1 MSTKTAAESIGQLG
15 SQWLNQWGHS
25 EINLIS
31 NSSKTLQ
38 GGGALLFPLLHGEQ
52 QLLFAQIGGHFGKT
66 ANLLNTGIGQRWFTD
81 QGHWGY
87 NLFHDYHFN
96 NHHQRLSLGLEWQHN
111 NLSIALNGYQPL
123 TDKRLIADTPESKTF
138 ERTAR
143 GFDLRCQYRLPQH
156 PQLRLNLT
164 GDRYLGEI
172 VHNDSIVHN
181 RSAITV
187 GFDYTPI
194 PFITAGYGFNLDNT
208 QNKAHQLQLILTYRL
223 GVPLAE
229 QFDPQQVHIARSSLS
244 NWLNLVQRNHQITLE
259 QLVERPEPKAEVN
272 DGGASPQNTPPEG
285 TQGPEEDPTAEQDL
299 MGYNKSETADEQ
311 QPYGDSDA
319 EIAAEQQRRKARAEA
334 RENAALARR
343 LPNDRNSDAEIAAE
357 QQRRRAR
364 AYAKESAA
372 LRRLPNDGNSNAEI
386 AAEQQ
391 RRKARAEARENAALA
406 RHLPNDG
413 DSDAEIAA
421 EQQRRKA
428 RAEARE
434 NAALARRLPNDGVSD
449 TEIAAEQQRL
459 NARAYAKDSAALR
472 CLPDYRDSDAKITT
486 KRKRRAST
494 YATTSGDL
502 DTDNP
507 LQWPNANFYQKYE
520 FFYMPDGDTSGAGT
534 DRQSESFYI
543 EPNAY
548 LDSDSEIAADQQRLN
563 APESAKESA
572 ALEYKA
578 VHEVSTPLNEKTPSA
593 CREEITDP
601 LTPPKRSETKE
612 STPHANLSKL
622 PTALPSLSFKDVI
635 DSQWRAEIATA
646 KAQEQAEARI
656 ANGERKLAAKERDTA
671 APTISPITRT
681 GSRQRIM
688 KPEFQ
693 LNNSN
698 AIHGQRQEPTTRPS
712 LPGNNCSV
720 GVQPA
725 HNAWTKP
732 RVGKP
737 TLANKHTLQKKTV
750 TPRVRSDSTN
760 PEYGSEV
767 EVIGQIN
774 PNDTKESLKNYLAY
788 QKRKRRR

>member
-1 MSTKTAAESIGQLG
+1 
-15 SQWLNQWGHS
+15 
-25 EINLIS
+25 
-31 NSSKTLQ
+31 
-38 GGGALLFPLLHGEQ
+38 
-52 QLLFAQIGGHFGKT
+52 
-66 ANLLNTGIGQRWFTD
+66 
-81 QGHWGY
+81 
-87 NLFHDYHFN
+87 
-96 NHHQRLSLGLEWQHN
+96 
-111 NLSIALNGYQPL
+111 
-123 TDKRLIADTPESKTF
+123 
-138 ERTAR
+138 
-143 GFDLRCQYRLPQH
+143 QYRLPQH

-229 QFDPQQVHIARSSLS
+229 QFEPQQVHIARSSLS

-259 QLVERPEPKAEVN
+259 QLVERPEPKAEIN

-343 LPNDRNSDAEIAAE
+343 LPNDRSSDAEIATD
-357 QQRRRAR
+357 QQR
-364 AYAKESAA
+364 
-372 LRRLPNDGNSNAEI
+372 LN
-386 AAEQQ
+386 
-391 RRKARAEARENAALA
+391 
-406 RHLPNDG
+406 
-413 DSDAEIAA
+413 
-421 EQQRRKA
+421 A

-434 NAALARRLPNDGVSD
+434 NAALARRLPNDGDSDAEIAADRQRLNACAEARENAALARHLTNYGVSD
-449 TEIAAEQQRL
+449 TEIAADQQRL

-472 CLPDYRDSDAKITT
+472 CLPDYRDSDTKITT

-520 FFYMPDGDTSGAGT
+520 SFYMPDGDTSGADT
-534 DRQSESFYI
+534 ARQSESFYI

-548 LDSDSEIAADQQRLN
+548 LDSDSEIATKRQRLN
-563 APESAKESA
+563 ALESAKESDI
-572 ALEYKA
+572 LEHKT
-578 VHEVSTPLNEKTPSA
+578 VHEMSTPLNETTPSA
-593 CREEITDP
+593 CGDEISSP
-601 LTPPKRSETKE
+601 LTPLKGRETKE
-612 STPHANLSKL
+612 STPYANLSEF
-622 PTALPSLSFKDVI
+622 PVAFPSLSFNEMTGN
-635 DSQWRAEIATA
+635 QWRAKVATA
-646 KAQEQAEARI
+646 KAQEQAEAYF

-671 APTISPITRT
+671 ALTISPITRT

-693 LNNSN
+693 LNNST

-712 LPGNNCSV
+712 LPGNHCSV

-737 TLANKHTLQKKTV
+737 TLANKHTLRKKTV

-774 PNDTKESLKNYLAY
+774 PNDTTESLKNYLAY